1 MSGFRHRFF
10 VCALSAICSFI
21 ARVTH
26 SIKSLDEQK
35 GTVATIAPTIFRFTD
50 IDAFRSSVRNLNVD
64 FTPLAREISAEQI
77 ILNLPGCCVNYTKSF
92 PRIIDAQLDPD
103 CTAVGFTMDDGF
115 PIRFNGVEED
125 RSAVV
130 IGSGGAFYSQIER
143 TPRQY
148 ASIFFTSGT
157 EDRGWP
163 RTGPNFEVFETSPY
177 AHHVLRSLI
186 VQVTSVAYEP
196 VEAVD
201 LTAVSGA
208 IRESLLTAVDTAFAA
223 AANAL
228 SPSPNSVRQFRIV
241 RDIQALLS
249 EDMAHPVYSG
259 DLAKHLGVSVRTMH
273 DAVKRYRGMSLH
285 RYLRLRRLWLVRKR
299 LIEGSQSVKACALA
313 LGFWHLG
320 DFSRSYFSQF
330 GEMPSE
336 TLARSSRRGTA

>member
-1 MSGFRHRFF
+1 
-10 VCALSAICSFI
+10 
-21 ARVTH
+21 
-26 SIKSLDEQK
+26 
-35 GTVATIAPTIFRFTD
+35 
-50 IDAFRSSVRNLNVD
+50 
-64 FTPLAREISAEQI
+64 
-77 ILNLPGCCVNYTKSF
+77 
-92 PRIIDAQLDPD
+92 
-103 CTAVGFTMDDGF
+103 
-115 PIRFNGVEED
+115 
-125 RSAVV
+125 
-130 IGSGGAFYSQIER
+130 
-143 TPRQY
+143 
-148 ASIFFTSGT
+148 
-157 EDRGWP
+157 
-163 RTGPNFEVFETSPY
+163 
-177 AHHVLRSLI
+177 VLRSLI